1 MQKDCAAAEKLKAV
15 AGFDGA
21 GPEFIK
27 DPDITPFASTM
38 NRVISHRKS

>member
-1 MQKDCAAAEKLKAV
+1 MREDGAAAKKLEAV

-38 NRVISHRKS
+38 NRVTSHRKS